1 MYNKNVVANEHI
13 CSRKGVECSSDKKQ
27 VIGLELPGNKL
38 KGTLPNSFKNLINLK
53 TLNLGNNEIKTSLAK
68 IKNEKLQV
76 LNLENNPLNE
86 SIPSDFF
93 SANKA
98 LKNINLK
105 NTKLSETIPQLNG

>member
-1 MYNKNVVANEHI
+1 MNDKNPVSHV
-13 CSRKGVECSSDKKQ
+13 CGRKGVECSPDKKQ
-27 VIGLELPGNKL
+27 VVGVELPGNKL
-38 KGTLPNSFKNLINLK
+38 KGTLPNSFKNLNNLQK
-53 TLNLGNNEIKTSLAK
+53 LNLANNELTTSLAK

-86 SIPSDFF
+86 TIPSDFF

-105 NTKLSETIPQLNG
+105 NTKLSGTIPQLNG